1 MTNPGKPSPFTAKLG
16 DRELFPDLEPLV
28 YANHAAISPPS
39 WPVRRAVQNAM
50 VEWGRRGVGA
60 YPAYAAQRARL
71 RDKLARLVGA
81 SAEEIGF
88 VPNTTHGV
96 SSIALCFP
104 WQRSDKV
111 VLFEGE
117 FPANVTPWLRAA
129 ELFGLEPIMLRV
141 SAFAASDAEGLAQL
155 EGALARGGTRLVAVS
170 AVQFQSGLRMPLAE
184 MAALCHA
191 HGAELFVDG
200 IQATGA
206 VPVDVRA
213 LGVDYWTAGGQK
225 WLMGPEGTGFLYVRG
240 ERAKALR
247 PHLAGWMSHEDGIR
261 FLLEGPGLLQ
271 YDRPF
276 KQRADVFEG
285 GGPNT
290 LGLVGLEAAVDL
302 IAEIGPEKIFAHASA
317 WLDAAEAGLVERG
330 FRSLRAPEPHRRS
343 GILGVV
349 PPADVDVVKLHRA
362 IISRGVSCA
371 IPDGILRLS
380 PHWPNN
386 LDEVEQVLLTVDE
399 ALADARGVPRPK
411 QDDW

>member
-1 MTNPGKPSPFTAKLG
+1 MTNQGKPSPFSAKLG

-60 YPAYAAQRARL
+60 FPVYAAQRARV
-71 RDKLARLVGA
+71 REKLGKLIGA
-81 SAEEIGF
+81 PVEDIGF

-104 WQRSDKV
+104 WRRGDKV
-111 VLFEGE
+111 VVFEGE

-141 SAFAASDAEGLAQL
+141 RDFAASDAQGLASL
-155 EGALARGGTRLVAVS
+155 EGALSRGGVRLAAVS
-170 AVQFQSGLRMPLAE
+170 AVQFQTGLRMPLKE
-184 MAALCHA
+184 MATLLHA

-200 IQATGA
+200 IQATG
-206 VPVDVRA
+206 VLPIDVRD

-240 ERAKALR
+240 ERAKELR
-247 PHLAGWMSHEDGIR
+247 PHLAGWLSHEDGVR
-261 FLLEGPGLLQ
+261 FLLEGPGLMQ

-302 IAEIGPEKIFAHASA
+302 IAEIGTEKIFEHVTA
-317 WLDAAEAGLVERG
+317 WLDGAEAGLVERG
-330 FRSLRAPEPHRRS
+330 FTSLRAPEPSRRS

-349 PPADVDVVKLHRA
+349 PPSDVDVVKLHRA

-371 IPDGILRLS
+371 IPDGVLRLS

-386 LDEVEQVLLTVDE
+386 VDEVEQVLLTVDE
-399 ALADARGVPRPK
+399 ALADARGIARPRS
-411 QDDW
+411 DDW